1 MSQTTI
7 QKTNAIRTGSAKV
20 EISSNG
26 TAFTDIGALRKIS
39 LESLAKVDVIKFDNV
54 DEIKKFSDGKK
65 VKFKAELCEIN
76 WENIEMF
83 RDGHVSAVVTAGV
96 DTKVNFA
103 SSGKL
108 IGKFLRITNTDGA
121 GADMVINLRDV
132 TMTNA
137 LNLPFIADDE
147 ADVMTMPIE
156 LEGYFVDTDAIVDE
170 QVA

>member
-7 QKTNAIRTGSAKV
+7 QKSNAIRTGSAKV
-20 EISSNG
+20 EISANG
-26 TAFTDIGALRKIS
+26 TTFTDIGALRKIS

-54 DEIKKFSDGKK
+54 DELKKFSDGKK
-65 VKFKAELCEIN
+65 VKFKAELAEIN

-96 DTKVNFA
+96 DTKVNFSA
-103 SSGKL
+103 SGKL
-108 IGKFLRITNTDGA
+108 IGKFLRITNRDGN
-121 GADMVINLRDV
+121 GNDMTINLRDV

-170 QVA
+170 QVS